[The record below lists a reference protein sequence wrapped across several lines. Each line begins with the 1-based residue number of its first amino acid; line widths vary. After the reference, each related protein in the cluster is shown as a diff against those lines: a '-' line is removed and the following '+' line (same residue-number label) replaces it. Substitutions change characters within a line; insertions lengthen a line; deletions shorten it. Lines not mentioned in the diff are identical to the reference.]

1 LLFNVGGVCTFPVD
15 LDQNTRDKRETLRGQ
30 RWAQLR
36 ASGLSWWKPVLGEI
50 FFREML
56 ETS

>member
-1 LLFNVGGVCTFPVD
+1 LLSNVGGVCTFPVE
-15 LDQNTRDKRETLRGQ
+15 LDQKVRDKRETLPGQ

-36 ASGLSWWKPVLGEI
+36 ASGLSRWKLVLEEI
-50 FFREML
+50 FVREVL